1 MEEIILFLLLIMCA
15 AKQLNSMWRIK
26 KRDIRKE
33 VNAMANFIV
42 QFPLKT
48 ELYQE
53 DVLDR
58 RFETGRKIYNSLV
71 HITQNR
77 YKEMRLICTK
87 INNDEIIIA
96 ADSCLNMNNGN
107 KINIQKI
114 FYDKAKSLVI
124 ANAEDIK
131 SDKGGGDIHW
141 KTKIWNRKI

>member
-1 MEEIILFLLLIMCA
+1 MCA

-58 RFETGRKIYNSLV
+58 RFETGRKY
-71 HITQNR
+71 
-77 YKEMRLICTK
+77 
-87 INNDEIIIA
+87 II
-96 ADSCLNMNNGN
+96 L
-107 KINIQKI
+107 
-114 FYDKAKSLVI
+114 
-124 ANAEDIK
+124 
-131 SDKGGGDIHW
+131 
-141 KTKIWNRKI
+141 